1 MKEKDVKYER
11 LVVDDLPE
19 RPPRGSQLEDALK
32 EIVADTAIHG
42 KYVCIAQYAQP
53 TAATAAANVSRKRH
67 GSPEAYGWWF
77 GTRKV
82 TVDGEERTGL
92 FVSYDPS
99 RVKDGA
105 AAAFETE
112 KAAYLARQKAKRD
125 EKAAEAKAAKAA
137 KAPAKARA

>member
-32 EIVADTAIHG
+32 EIQADSSLNG

-53 TAATAAANVSRKRH
+53 TAATAAANICRKRH
-67 GSPEAYGWWF
+67 GKPEAYGWWF

-92 FVSYDPS
+92 FVGFDPG
-99 RVKDGA
+99 RIKDGEA
-105 AAAFETE
+105 AKFETE
-112 KAAYLARQKAKRD
+112 KAAYLARQKQKRD
-125 EKAAEAKAAKAA
+125 EKAAEAKAAKG
-137 KAPAKARA
+137 KSPAKARA